1 VHNDSLVRAHILSK
15 FDAFIDLAMTLQ
27 KLEDG
32 LVAGLTEP
40 RRMLFQE
47 FMELFLLLHNIF
59 LCILNF

>member
-1 VHNDSLVRAHILSK
+1 MRAHILSK
-15 FDAFIDLAMTLQ
+15 LDAFIDLAVTLQ

-47 FMELFLLLHNIF
+47 FMELFLFLHNIF
-59 LCILNF
+59 LCVLNF

>member
-1 VHNDSLVRAHILSK
+1 VHNDSLVGAHILSK
-15 FDAFIDLAMTLQ
+15 LDALIDLAMTLQ

-32 LVAGLTEP
+32 LVAGLTKP

>member
-1 VHNDSLVRAHILSK
+1 VHNDSLVRTHILSK
-15 FDAFIDLAMTLQ
+15 LDAFIDLAMTLQ
-27 KLEDG
+27 QLEDG

-47 FMELFLLLHNIF
+47 FMELFLFLHNIF

>member
-1 VHNDSLVRAHILSK
+1 VHNDSLVGAHIFCKL
-15 FDAFIDLAMTLQ
+15 DAFIDLAMTLQ

-59 LCILNF
+59 LCVLNF

>member
-1 VHNDSLVRAHILSK
+1 MRTHILSK
-15 FDAFIDLAMTLQ
+15 LDAFIDLAMTLQ

-47 FMELFLLLHNIF
+47 FMELFLLLHNFF
-59 LCILNF
+59 LCVLNF